1 MTKSIIKKLFI
12 KLSKILGFEII
23 DQSDFSS
30 PTLQKEL
37 NEDLSIINQKSIVL
51 PLGEVKITKKVNSV
65 LIIFR
70 TNTDVEIWDQNKKR
84 LFEEPK
90 IQYSLRALKSLIKTV
105 NFSKTKYPNIKF
117 KTIIVDDKSKEEN
130 LDKLKKLTDES
141 DLDMSI
147 TSLNHEKYKDIIK
160 QQKNDQTFSNLASL
174 LQSFE
179 LGKEHGE
186 DLVFFVEDDYL
197 HFEPMMEEMIASYER
212 IASQVNKDIFMC
224 PADYPYLY
232 MNNEKTNILI
242 GNKRH
247 WRTINQTLC
256 TFMTTKSL
264 LDKYWDN
271 FYNTCLDRNDPFE
284 KHLNEIYT
292 KEFCISPLKSLSLHL
307 TNVNSSYGLS
317 PFINY
322 KKLWDENEVTNA

>member
-1 MTKSIIKKLFI
+1 MKKSIIKKLFI
-12 KLSKILGFEII
+12 KLSKVLGYEII
-23 DQSDFSS
+23 DQSDFNS

-37 NEDLSIINQKSIVL
+37 NEDLSIINEKSIIL
-51 PLGEVKITKKVNSV
+51 PLGEVKITKKIKSI

-70 TNTDVEIWDQNKKR
+70 TNTDVEIWDQNKRR
-84 LFEEPK
+84 LFEQPK
-90 IQYSLRALKSLIKTV
+90 IEYSLRSLNSLIRSV

-130 LDKLKKLTDES
+130 LNKLKKLIS
-141 DLDMSI
+141 RSGLDI
-147 TSLNHEKYKDIIK
+147 TITPLNHDNYKDTIK

-179 LGKEHGE
+179 LGKKYGE

-197 HFEPMMEEMIASYER
+197 HFESMMEEMIASYER

-256 TFMTTKSL
+256 TFLTTKSL
-264 LDKYWDN
+264 LNKYWDN

-317 PFINY
+317 PFIDY
-322 KKLWDENEVTNA
+322 KKLWEEN

>member
-1 MTKSIIKKLFI
+1 MKKSIIKKLFI
-12 KLSKILGFEII
+12 KLSKILGYEMI
-23 DQSDFSS
+23 DQSEFSS
-30 PTLQKEL
+30 PTLEKKL
-37 NEDLSIINQKSIVL
+37 NEDLSIINEKSIVL

-70 TNTDVEIWDQNKKR
+70 TNTDIEIWDQNKRR
-84 LFEEPK
+84 LFEQPK
-90 IQYSLRALKSLIKTV
+90 IEYSLRALKSLIRSI

-117 KTIIVDDKSKEEN
+117 KTMIVDDKSKKEN
-130 LDKLKKLTDES
+130 LNKLKKLIDES
-141 DLDMSI
+141 SLDISI
-147 TSLNHEKYKDIIK
+147 THLDHDKYKETIK

-179 LGKEHGE
+179 LGREHGE

-197 HFEPMMEEMIASYER
+197 HFEPMIEEMIASYEKV
-212 IASQVNKDIFMC
+212 ASQVNRDIFMC

-256 TFMTTKSL
+256 TFMTTKPL

-317 PFINY
+317 PFIDY
-322 KKLWDENEVTNA
+322 KKLWEEN

>member
-1 MTKSIIKKLFI
+1 MKKSIKKLFI
-12 KLSKILGFEII
+12 KLSRLLGYEII
-23 DQSDFSS
+23 DQSNFSS
-30 PTLQKEL
+30 PTLNKIL
-37 NEDLSIINQKSIVL
+37 NEELSIINKKSIVL
-51 PLGEVKITKKVNSV
+51 PLGEVQITKKVNSV

-90 IQYSLRALKSLIKTV
+90 IEYSLRALNSLIKSI
-105 NFSKTKYPNIKF
+105 NFSKTKYPSIKF

-130 LDKLKKLTDES
+130 LNKIKKLMDAS
-141 DLDMSI
+141 GLDISI
-147 TSLNHEKYKDIIK
+147 SPLNHDKYKDKIK

-174 LQSFE
+174 LKSFE

-186 DLVFFVEDDYL
+186 DLIFFVEDDYL

-232 MNNEKTNILI
+232 MSNEKTSILI

-247 WRTINQTLC
+247 WRTVNRTLC
-256 TFMTTKSL
+256 TFMTTKTL

-271 FYNTCLDRNDPFE
+271 FYNNCLDRHNPFE
-284 KHLNEIYT
+284 KYLNEIYT

-307 TNVNSSYGLS
+307 TNINSSYGLS

-322 KKLWDENEVTNA
+322 KKLWNENEL

>member
-1 MTKSIIKKLFI
+1 MKKSIIKRLFI
-12 KLSKILGFEII
+12 KLSKTLGYEII

-37 NEDLSIINQKSIVL
+37 NEDLSTINQKSIIL
-51 PLGEVKITKKVNSV
+51 PLGEVKITKKINSV

-84 LFEEPK
+84 LFEKPK
-90 IQYSLRALKSLIKTV
+90 IEYSLRALKSLIRSV

-130 LDKLKKLTDES
+130 LNKLKKLINGS
-141 DLDMSI
+141 SLDISI
-147 TSLNHEKYKDIIK
+147 TPLNHDKYKNTIK
-160 QQKNDQTFSNLASL
+160 QQRNNQTFSNLASL

-179 LGKEHGE
+179 LGKEHAD
-186 DLVFFVEDDYL
+186 DLVFFIEDDYL

-232 MNNEKTNILI
+232 MSNEKTNILI

-284 KHLNEIYT
+284 KHLNEIYK

-322 KKLWDENEVTNA
+322 KKLWDEN

>member
-1 MTKSIIKKLFI
+1 MKKSIIKKLFI
-12 KLSKILGFEII
+12 KLSKFLGYEII
-23 DQSDFSS
+23 DQSDFIS
-30 PTLQKEL
+30 PTLEKKL
-37 NEDLSIINQKSIVL
+37 NEDLSIINEKSIIL
-51 PLGEVKITKKVNSV
+51 PLGEVKITKKVSSV

-70 TNTDVEIWDQNKKR
+70 TNTDIEIWDQNKKR

-90 IQYSLRALKSLIKTV
+90 IEYASRALKSLIRSI

-130 LDKLKKLTDES
+130 LNKIKKLIDGS
-141 DLDMSI
+141 GLDISI
-147 TSLNHEKYKDIIK
+147 TPLNHEKYKDKIK

-179 LGKEHGE
+179 LGKEHCE

-264 LDKYWDN
+264 LDRYWDN

-284 KHLNEIYT
+284 KHLNEIYK

-317 PFINY
+317 PFIDY
-322 KKLWDENEVTNA
+322 KKLWDEN

>member
-1 MTKSIIKKLFI
+1 MKKSIIKRLFI
-12 KLSKILGFEII
+12 KLSKALGYEII

-37 NEDLSIINQKSIVL
+37 NEDLSIINERSIVL
-51 PLGEVKITKKVNSV
+51 PLGEVKIAKKINSV

-84 LFEEPK
+84 LFEKPK
-90 IQYSLRALKSLIKTV
+90 IEYSLRALKSLIRSV

-130 LDKLKKLTDES
+130 LNKLKKLINGS
-141 DLDMSI
+141 SLDISI
-147 TSLNHEKYKDIIK
+147 TPLNHDKYKNTIK
-160 QQKNDQTFSNLASL
+160 QQRNNQTFSNLASL

-179 LGKEHGE
+179 LGKEHAD
-186 DLVFFVEDDYL
+186 DLVFFIEDDYL

-232 MNNEKTNILI
+232 MSNEKTNILI

-271 FYNTCLDRNDPFE
+271 FYNTCIDRNDPFE
-284 KHLNEIYT
+284 KHLNEIYK

-322 KKLWDENEVTNA
+322 KKLWDEN

>member
-1 MTKSIIKKLFI
+1 MKKSIIKKLFI
-12 KLSKILGFEII
+12 KLSKILGYEMI
-23 DQSDFSS
+23 DQSEFSS
-30 PTLQKEL
+30 PTLEKKL
-37 NEDLSIINQKSIVL
+37 NEDLSIINEKSIVL

-70 TNTDVEIWDQNKKR
+70 TNTDIEIWDQNKRR
-84 LFEEPK
+84 LFEQPK
-90 IQYSLRALKSLIKTV
+90 IEYSLRALKSLIRSI

-117 KTIIVDDKSKEEN
+117 KTIIVDDKSKKEN
-130 LDKLKKLTDES
+130 LNKLKELIDES
-141 DLDMSI
+141 SLDISI
-147 TSLNHEKYKDIIK
+147 THLDHDKYKETIK

-179 LGKEHGE
+179 LGREHGE

-197 HFEPMMEEMIASYER
+197 HFEPMIEEMIASYEKV
-212 IASQVNKDIFMC
+212 ASQINRDIFMC

-256 TFMTTKSL
+256 TFMTTKPL

-317 PFINY
+317 PFIDY
-322 KKLWDENEVTNA
+322 KKLWDENK

>member
-1 MTKSIIKKLFI
+1 MKKSIIKKLFI
-12 KLSKILGFEII
+12 KLSKILGYEII

-37 NEDLSIINQKSIVL
+37 NEDLSIISDKSIVL

-65 LIIFR
+65 LLIFR

-90 IQYSLRALKSLIKTV
+90 VEYSLRALKSLIRSV
-105 NFSKTKYPNIKF
+105 NFSKTKYPNVKF

-130 LDKLKKLTDES
+130 LNKLKKLIDGS
-141 DLDMSI
+141 GLDVSI
-147 TSLNHEKYKDIIK
+147 TPLNHEKYKDTIK

-186 DLVFFVEDDYL
+186 DLIFFVEDDYL

-247 WRTINQTLC
+247 WRTIDQTLC
-256 TFMTTKSL
+256 TFMATKSL

-271 FYNTCLDRNDPFE
+271 FYNNCLDRNNPFE
-284 KHLNEIYT
+284 KYLNEIYT

-322 KKLWDENEVTNA
+322 KKLWDENK

>member
-1 MTKSIIKKLFI
+1 MKKSIIKKLFI
-12 KLSKILGFEII
+12 KLSKVLGYELI
-23 DQSDFSS
+23 DQSDFKS

-37 NEDLSIINQKSIVL
+37 NEDLSIINKKSVVL
-51 PLGEVKITKKVNSV
+51 PLGEVKITKRVNSV

-70 TNTDVEIWDQNKKR
+70 TNTDIEIWDQNKKR

-90 IQYSLRALKSLIKTV
+90 IEYSLRALNSLIRSI
-105 NFSKTKYPNIKF
+105 NFSKSKYPNINF
-117 KTIIVDDKSKEEN
+117 QTIIVDDKSKEEN
-130 LDKLKKLTDES
+130 LNKLKKLIDVS
-141 DLDMSI
+141 GLDI
-147 TSLNHEKYKDIIK
+147 NIISLNHDKYKNTIK
-160 QQKNDQTFSNLASL
+160 QQVNDQTFSNLASL

-179 LGKEHGE
+179 LGKEHGD

-224 PADYPYLY
+224 PTDYPYLY

-256 TFMTTKSL
+256 TFMTTKLL

-271 FYNTCLDRNDPFE
+271 FKNTCLDRNDPFE
-284 KHLNEIYT
+284 KHLNEIY
-292 KEFCISPLKSLSLHL
+292 KSEFCVSPLKSLSLHL

-317 PFINY
+317 PFIDY
-322 KKLWDENEVTNA
+322 KKLWDENQ